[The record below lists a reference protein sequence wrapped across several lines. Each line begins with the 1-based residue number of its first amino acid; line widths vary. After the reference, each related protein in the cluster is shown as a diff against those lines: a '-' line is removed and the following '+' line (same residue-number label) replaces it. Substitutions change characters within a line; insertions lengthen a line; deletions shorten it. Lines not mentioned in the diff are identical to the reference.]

1 MSHLVSGSF
10 RYHSS
15 HDLLCF
21 FCAAFA
27 TFVVFGVF
35 VNIPEIVK
43 FLAGD
48 DVAGS
53 QHSGHHAVI
62 LVVVFVHAVPADA
75 AAADEH
81 FICKDGMRYAGM
93 HLIIDLWGGKH
104 LDNLALVKQALTEAV
119 SEIGATLLNID
130 LHHFEPNGGI
140 SGVAVLAE
148 SHMSIH
154 TWPEKGYAALD
165 VFVCGDCQP
174 QKAIPV
180 LRRAFL
186 PDNIQ
191 CTEMKR
197 GLVL

>member
-1 MSHLVSGSF
+1 MAKKATQ
-10 RYHSS
+10 
-15 HDLLCF
+15 
-21 FCAAFA
+21 AALY
-27 TFVVFGVF
+27 
-35 VNIPEIVK
+35 E
-43 FLAGD
+43 
-48 DVAGS
+48 
-53 QHSGHHAVI
+53 
-62 LVVVFVHAVPADA
+62 VPAIPAQD
-75 AAADEH
+75 AADEH

-93 HLIIDLWGGKH
+93 HLIIDLWGGKN
-104 LDNLALVKQALTEAV
+104 LDNLALVKQTLTEAV
-119 SEIGATLLNID
+119 AEIGATLLNID

-165 VFVCGDCQP
+165 VFVCGDCKP
-174 QKAIPV
+174 QNAIPV